1 GRLGK
6 VQDIYMRITPGV
18 EADTHEYIRT
28 GCEDSKFGFTMR
40 EDFAFKCVADALA
53 AENVR
58 LTGLHCHIGSQ
69 IFDIDP
75 FCHAAEVMLGFAQ
88 QVRAELGYTI
98 EELNLGGGFGIRY
111 VAQDDPKALESYME
125 AVSKVVLGFCETN
138 SFPVPF
144 ICIEPGRS
152 IVGDT
157 GITLYTIG
165 SVKTIPGYRTYVSI
179 DGGMT
184 DNPRYALYQS
194 AYEAVVANKA
204 AQQKDFTA
212 TIAGRCCESGDL
224 IQENTQL
231 QTPAV
236 GDILAVL
243 STGAYNYSMASNYN
257 RVPRLPVVMVRGG
270 EDSLAVRRET
280 YEDLVRNDV

>member
-1 GRLGK
+1 
-6 VQDIYMRITPGV
+6 
-18 EADTHEYIRT
+18 
-28 GCEDSKFGFTMR
+28 
-40 EDFAFKCVADALA
+40 
-53 AENVR
+53 
-58 LTGLHCHIGSQ
+58 
-69 IFDIDP
+69 
-75 FCHAAEVMLGFAQ
+75 
-88 QVRAELGYTI
+88 
-98 EELNLGGGFGIRY
+98 
-111 VAQDDPKALESYME
+111 ME

-224 IQENTQL
+224 IHAAPDACCGRYPGCAVHGCVQL
-231 QTPAV
+231 FHGVQ
-236 GDILAVL
+236 L
-243 STGAYNYSMASNYN
+243 
-257 RVPRLPVVMVRGG
+257 
-270 EDSLAVRRET
+270 
-280 YEDLVRNDV
+280 

>member
-1 GRLGK
+1 MFYHLDSCEFLQKLGQHIIPVAPHIK
-6 VQDIYMRITPGV
+6 VRVTLDELVAHAGGAHPTGAVVHLIDHAV
-18 EADTHEYIRT
+18 DDAAD
-28 GCEDSKFGFTMR
+28 
-40 EDFAFKCVADALA
+40 
-53 AENVR
+53 
-58 LTGLHCHIGSQ
+58 
-69 IFDIDP
+69 
-75 FCHAAEVMLGFAQ
+75 GFA
-88 QVRAELGYTI
+88 VDGGIVPRA
-98 EELNLGGGFGIRY
+98 NLGGGFGIRY

>member
-1 GRLGK
+1 
-6 VQDIYMRITPGV
+6 
-18 EADTHEYIRT
+18 
-28 GCEDSKFGFTMR
+28 
-40 EDFAFKCVADALA
+40 
-53 AENVR
+53 
-58 LTGLHCHIGSQ
+58 
-69 IFDIDP
+69 
-75 FCHAAEVMLGFAQ
+75 MLGFAQ

-98 EELNLGGGFGIRY
+98 EELNLGGGFGIRS
-111 VAQDDPKALESYME
+111 VAQDDHKALESYME
-125 AVSKVVLGFCETN
+125 AVSKVVLGFGLW
-138 SFPVPF
+138 SPGGKKVPF

>member
-1 GRLGK
+1 
-6 VQDIYMRITPGV
+6 
-18 EADTHEYIRT
+18 
-28 GCEDSKFGFTMR
+28 
-40 EDFAFKCVADALA
+40 
-53 AENVR
+53 
-58 LTGLHCHIGSQ
+58 
-69 IFDIDP
+69 
-75 FCHAAEVMLGFAQ
+75 MLGFAQ

-224 IQENTQL
+224 IQETRSSRRL
-231 QTPAV
+231 LWE
-236 GDILAVL
+236 ISWLCC
-243 STGAYNYSMASNYN
+243 
-257 RVPRLPVVMVRGG
+257 PRARTIIPWRPIITVCPVCPW
-270 EDSLAVRRET
+270 
-280 YEDLVRNDV
+280 